1 MRLLQEPSYK
11 LDIVCGVMES
21 CRSFC
26 HPKLYHVNF
35 LVSIDEDA
43 ANDSRERKLFFAKFW
58 GPCFSQV
65 VQLKS
70 SSCSPVSDYFGCT
83 GEPLFLILKSFRVI
97 YMLISRKHH
106 SSKSKN
112 TVKHPPQHSLLV
124 WKMVVW
130 GICIPSFSCLCYL
143 IGALREQVA
152 ALSVRLKEAW
162 LCIHHLEA
170 IPETLRAWLI
180 YTLMLRLVP
189 MRQELFIKTKL
200 SCPLYGPTTISS
212 KDFLWR
218 QHEWLHNYKQ
228 RLWLWLWLS
237 DEM

>member
-83 GEPLFLILKSFRVI
+83 GEPMFLILKSFRVI

-124 WKMVVW
+124 
-130 GICIPSFSCLCYL
+130 
-143 IGALREQVA
+143 
-152 ALSVRLKEAW
+152 
-162 LCIHHLEA
+162 
-170 IPETLRAWLI
+170 
-180 YTLMLRLVP
+180 
-189 MRQELFIKTKL
+189 
-200 SCPLYGPTTISS
+200 
-212 KDFLWR
+212 
-218 QHEWLHNYKQ
+218 
-228 RLWLWLWLS
+228 
-237 DEM
+237 

>member
-1 MRLLQEPSYK
+1 MNTTALLLKTSFVIQCWVLLVISHTNVFLTGCLNILNLCAYCRNQVTS
-11 LDIVCGVMES
+11 LTLFAES
-21 CRSFC
+21 WNLAD
-26 HPKLYHVNF
+26 PNF

-124 WKMVVW
+124 
-130 GICIPSFSCLCYL
+130 
-143 IGALREQVA
+143 
-152 ALSVRLKEAW
+152 
-162 LCIHHLEA
+162 
-170 IPETLRAWLI
+170 
-180 YTLMLRLVP
+180 
-189 MRQELFIKTKL
+189 
-200 SCPLYGPTTISS
+200 
-212 KDFLWR
+212 
-218 QHEWLHNYKQ
+218 
-228 RLWLWLWLS
+228 
-237 DEM
+237 